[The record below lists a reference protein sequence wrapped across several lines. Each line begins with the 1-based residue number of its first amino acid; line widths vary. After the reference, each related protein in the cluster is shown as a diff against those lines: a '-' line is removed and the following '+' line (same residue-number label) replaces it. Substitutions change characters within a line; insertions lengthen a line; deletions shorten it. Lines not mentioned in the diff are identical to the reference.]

1 MDLINLQGLRLF
13 EDSKQNCFSNKSS
26 LNSWKYDDLINS
38 SLTVF
43 AKSLK
48 SNQTYQFMIEM
59 IHRKNASLRSIGYL
73 TVTVEHFQSPM
84 IMIR

>member
-1 MDLINLQGLRLF
+1 MDLINLQGFKLF
-13 EDSKQNCFSNKSS
+13 EDSKQNCFLNESG

-38 SLTVF
+38 SLTIF

-73 TVTVEHFQSPM
+73 TVKVEHFQSPM